1 VIKNISFTISKGE
14 TIGIVGPTGS
24 GKSTLIRQL
33 LREYNVSGGSILV
46 DGIDIKEFKID
57 DIRDIVGYVPQD
69 HVLFRRTVDDNIL
82 IGNPRANPHQ
92 VDLAI
97 TLADFKKD
105 LKELPSGIATMV
117 SEMGSSLSGGQK

>member
-1 VIKNISFTISKGE
+1 
-14 TIGIVGPTGS
+14 
-24 GKSTLIRQL
+24 
-33 LREYNVSGGSILV
+33 
-46 DGIDIKEFKID
+46 
-57 DIRDIVGYVPQD
+57 VPQD

-117 SEMGSSLSGGQK
+117 SEMGSSLSGGQKQRLSIARALVKDPLILILDDSLSAVDAVTEKNIISSLKESRG